1 MNPRQEQLLYLVIHN
16 YILNAEPVGSKFL
29 VSEGGVELSEA
40 TVRNELRDLEEQ
52 GYLTHPHT
60 SAGRIPTAL
69 GYRYYVDRLGEM
81 SLPKASLHTT
91 VDEKLGELTKDPN
104 PSKRLARFL
113 SEATLETVC
122 LSASADQLYFTGFTY
137 LFQKP
142 DFANLGSINN
152 ISSVFD
158 HFDESLPKI
167 IPQLTKEPQYFIGLE
182 HPLGSELSIL
192 AARFG
197 KDLGSTLIL
206 FGPIRM
212 NYQKNYF
219 YMKKILELI

>member
-1 MNPRQEQLLYLVIHN
+1 MNQRQEQLLYLVIHN
-16 YILNAEPVGSKFL
+16 YILHAEPVGSKFL
-29 VSEGGVELSEA
+29 VSDAGVELSEA

-69 GYRYYVDRLGEM
+69 GYRYYVNRLGGM
-81 SLPKASLHTT
+81 PTPKSGSPAGL
-91 VDEKLGELTKDPN
+91 DEKLAELKQDAHPA
-104 PSKRLARFL
+104 KKLARFL
-113 SEATLETVC
+113 SEVTLETVC

-167 IPQLTKEPQYFIGLE
+167 FPRLTQEPQYFIGDE